1 MASIYLSPHKKI
13 IIIFSILVALALG
26 GSVFGLFQTSYQAT
40 ISIDPA
46 PQEIDVNFKTTVTE
60 NQQEDTLT
68 GKLFEI
74 VKQGEKE
81 AKAESTV
88 SMKDYSEGKIKII
101 NNNWS
106 DLNFVAGT
114 RFKSP
119 NGLIYRA
126 VNRIYVP
133 SKGESQILVRADKM
147 GKAYDIG
154 PSVFTI
160 PGLQSSQLKNN
171 IEAKSE
177 SPMTGGLKE
186 SGIIMQTDITNAYNN
201 LKKELYNQ
209 GIKEIENKVN
219 SSDFQFAVN
228 KEVIEQNTNVTPG
241 DEKSKFKVSM
251 KLKIQA
257 VAIQEK
263 DILKQA
269 QNYLKDQIKLG
280 QKIAAIE
287 PSSLSYRLTD
297 YNSKE
302 NNAKLEIQLRGYT
315 TISKESS
322 IIDKVKLKGQDLKE
336 VENYLLS
343 FKEIKSANI
352 KIWPPFIEQA
362 LPSNP
367 EKINIKILNIQ

>member
-46 PQEIDVNFKTTVTE
+46 PQEIDVNFKATVTE